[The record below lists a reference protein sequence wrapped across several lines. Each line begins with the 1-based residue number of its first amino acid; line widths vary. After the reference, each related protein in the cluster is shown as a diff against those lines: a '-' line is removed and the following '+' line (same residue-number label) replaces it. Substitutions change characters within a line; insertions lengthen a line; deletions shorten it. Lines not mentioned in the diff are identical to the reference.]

1 MDAINNTHCARLGY
15 LCPSQVDAESEPFV
29 RLAQQKIA
37 STMNEKQR
45 DELFPPVDDYL
56 EQQQAISEYDETKE
70 RLKPGT
76 FVYCDLPSKDA
87 MVKSFDL

>member
-1 MDAINNTHCARLGY
+1 
-15 LCPSQVDAESEPFV
+15 
-29 RLAQQKIA
+29 
-37 STMNEKQR
+37 MNEKQR